1 MKGKG
6 RQKRVW
12 VKGTS
17 GLSIMRTLEKKLGN
31 CKK

>member
-17 GLSIMRTLEKKLGN
+17 GLSIMRTLEKKIR
-31 CKK
+31 